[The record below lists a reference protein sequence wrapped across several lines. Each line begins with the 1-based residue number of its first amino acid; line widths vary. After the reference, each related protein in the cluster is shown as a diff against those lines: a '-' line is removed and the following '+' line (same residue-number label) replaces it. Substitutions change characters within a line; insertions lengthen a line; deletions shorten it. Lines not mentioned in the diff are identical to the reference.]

1 MKNHMQTGRMT
12 KMAIFNNSRWQMATI
27 LKIALCPY
35 LSREL
40 SGFDQIWNT
49 EVNFHSKDGH
59 LAKKSKFSKFKIADG
74 CHIENCFWLYHD
86 AILAD

>member
-12 KMAIFNNSRWQMATI
+12 KMAIFNNSRWQMANI

-59 LAKKSKFSKFKIADG
+59 LTKKIKILQFKMAER
-74 CHIENCFWLYHD
+74 CHIENLFL
-86 AILAD
+86 AIPR